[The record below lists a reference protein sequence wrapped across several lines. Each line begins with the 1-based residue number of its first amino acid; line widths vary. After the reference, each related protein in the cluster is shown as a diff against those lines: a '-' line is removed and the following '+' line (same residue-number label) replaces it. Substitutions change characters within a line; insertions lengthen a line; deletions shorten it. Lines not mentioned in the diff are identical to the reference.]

1 MQTEYRFFEMRA
13 DADTRTVSGTAIKY
27 SDVADVGG
35 LFRERIEPGAL
46 RFNPAG
52 TMLNLQHRREKPLA
66 RTGGGG
72 MELKNST
79 TSLEVSAKLVA
90 TRDADDALTLIRSQ
104 VLRGLSVEM
113 HVKKDSWN
121 RDYTER
127 SISDAVLVGI
137 GIVDFPAYEESTL
150 TAARAA
156 CGHSTTSPDF
166 GGIC

>member
-1 MQTEYRFFEMRA
+1 MEAERRYFEMRA
-13 DADTRTVSGTAIKY
+13 DGDNRTVSGTAVKY
-27 SDVADVGG
+27 GDVADIGG

-46 RFNPAG
+46 RFNAAG

-72 MELKNST
+72 LELKNT
-79 TSLEVSAKLVA
+79 NTSLEIEARLVQ

-104 VLRGLSVEM
+104 VLKGLSVEM
-113 HVKKDSWN
+113 HVKSDKWN

-127 SISDAVLVGI
+127 TISDAVLIGV
-137 GIVDFPAYEESTL
+137 GIVDFPAYGESTL

-156 CGHSTTSPDF
+156 CLTTPDPELWRV
-166 GGIC
+166 C